1 MEITAEDWPAFRASF
16 AKAARDKAAQK
27 GWTKEDWR
35 KAAHEHAGA
44 VLASA
49 HQAGRAKRMHAHI
62 AEAAAAATHG
72 ATQEQPWTTADAPRG
87 DRWPGPG
94 HHHRGRG
101 PWGFGGPP
109 FPGPWFAGGGRPRP
123 RRGDVRLAVL
133 TLLAE
138 QPMHGYQ
145 IITELGS
152 RSGGVWRPSPGSVYP
167 TLQQLQDE
175 GLVTVSE
182 EDGRRTFSLT
192 DAGRAEVE
200 RASAGR
206 RAPWEDMADEADDAA
221 GGLKSLVGQLIAAT
235 IQVATAGT
243 HDQVAQA
250 EKVLTDARRA
260 MYRLLAE
267 DEPTQTKADQSAKPK
282 ADS

>member
-1 MEITAEDWPAFRASF
+1 ERA
-16 AKAARDKAAQK
+16 
-27 GWTKEDWR
+27 GNLI
-35 KAAHEHAGA
+35 AGA
-44 VLASA
+44 HKARL
-49 HQAGRAKRMHAHI
+49 HKMMHAHL
-62 AEAAAAATHG
+62 AAATAAATHG
-72 ATQEQPWTTADAPRG
+72 ATQQEPWSSAEGPRG
-87 DRWPGPG
+87 DRWPGQ
-94 HHHRGRG
+94 HHRGRG

-206 RAPWEDMADEADDAA
+206 RAPWEAMADEADDAA

-267 DEPTQTKADQSAKPK
+267 DEPDAPK

>member
-1 MEITAEDWPAFRASF
+1 MESTADDWAGFRPNRS
-16 AKAARDKAAQK
+16 KTARSTN

-35 KAAHEHAGA
+35 KAAEHLHERAGEVIA
-44 VLASA
+44 EA
-49 HQAGRAKRMHAHI
+49 HKGRRHKMHAHI
-62 AEAAAAATHG
+62 AAAAAAAAHG

-145 IITELGS
+145 IISELGS

-175 GLVTVSE
+175 GLVTVAE

-267 DEPTQTKADQSAKPK
+267 DEPK

>member
-1 MEITAEDWPAFRASF
+1 MDTTAEGWPGGFAGWHKIDWQKIDWQKAGWN
-16 AKAARDKAAQK
+16 KAALREAAMRHASTHKAGLHKMMRD
-27 GWTKEDWR
+27 
-35 KAAHEHAGA
+35 H
-44 VLASA
+44 L
-49 HQAGRAKRMHAHI
+49 
-62 AEAAAAATHG
+62 AAAAAAAG
-72 ATQEQPWTTADAPRG
+72 ATQDPTQEEPWAAADAPRG
-87 DRWPGPG
+87 ERWGGPG

-200 RASAGR
+200 RTSAGR
-206 RAPWEDMADEADDAA
+206 RAPWEDMAEEADDSA
-221 GGLKSLVGQLIAAT
+221 GRLKGLVGQLIAAT
-235 IQVATAGT
+235 IQVATAGS

-267 DEPTQTKADQSAKPK
+267 DEPKEPK
-282 ADS
+282 AQS

>member
-1 MEITAEDWPAFRASF
+1 MESTADDWAGFRPNRSRSGRN
-16 AKAARDKAAQK
+16 KN
-27 GWTKEDWR
+27 GWTKDDWR
-35 KAAHEHAGA
+35 KAAEHLHERAGE
-44 VLASA
+44 VITEA
-49 HQAGRAKRMHAHI
+49 HKSRRGKMMHAHI
-62 AEAAAAATHG
+62 AAAAAAAAHG
-72 ATQEQPWTTADAPRG
+72 ATQDQPWTTADAPRG

-175 GLVTVSE
+175 GLVTVAE

-192 DAGRAEVE
+192 DAGKAEVE

-250 EKVLTDARRA
+250 ERVLTDARRA

-267 DEPTQTKADQSAKPK
+267 DEPKDDSKAPQ

>member
-1 MEITAEDWPAFRASF
+1 MESTADDWAGFRPNRS
-16 AKAARDKAAQK
+16 KTGRNKN
-27 GWTKEDWR
+27 GWTKDDLR
-35 KAAHEHAGA
+35 TAAEHLHERAGEVIA
-44 VLASA
+44 EA
-49 HQAGRAKRMHAHI
+49 HKGKGRRHRMHAHM
-62 AEAAAAATHG
+62 AAAAAATAHG

-94 HHHRGRG
+94 HHPRGRGRG

-175 GLVTVSE
+175 GLVTVAE

-192 DAGRAEVE
+192 DAGKAEVE

-221 GGLKSLVGQLIAAT
+221 GTLKSLVGQLIAAT

-267 DEPTQTKADQSAKPK
+267 DEPEAPK
-282 ADS
+282 AES

>member
-1 MEITAEDWPAFRASF
+1 MESTADDWAGFRPNRS
-16 AKAARDKAAQK
+16 KTARSTN
-27 GWTKEDWR
+27 GWTKDDFR
-35 KAAHEHAGA
+35 KAAEHLHERAGEVIA
-44 VLASA
+44 EA
-49 HQAGRAKRMHAHI
+49 HKGRRHKMHAHI
-62 AEAAAAATHG
+62 AAAAAAAAHG

-145 IITELGS
+145 IISELGS

-175 GLVTVSE
+175 GLVTVAE

-267 DEPTQTKADQSAKPK
+267 DEPKGDTKAPK